1 MRNRFLYSIAAAD
14 ILALTVAIFVATAIV
29 FRALPWNASTGGIST
44 LWPIIGFFYVGGAI
58 GTLISGQSWRNTA
71 PRPSYGRALSIV
83 SFGTVFT
90 AIMLV
95 GTGAYRSRL
104 FFALVPIVWF
114 AGGVL
119 HRAWWRQRPWSEKM
133 ILVTGEHGLAAELA
147 GADHA
152 EVLHVLDPLDLAP
165 DLPPDKGITLV
176 TDLRAV
182 LSESMAQY
190 VSSCSV
196 GGTTVRALT
205 TAYEEHTGRFPLV
218 HLAEGWELRTPASR
232 STTYQSLKTWIDRL
246 LVVATVWL
254 WIPLALIIWLMI
266 RLDSAGKAVFRQERV
281 GLHGEPFTLYKFRTM
296 TDQADANGAQM
307 TSKSD
312 HRITRAGRYLRRFR
326 VDEIP
331 QLWNV
336 LRGDLSL
343 VGPRPEQVPIVEKFR
358 NEIPFYEQRH
368 LIRPGVTGWA
378 QVHYGYADDKADS
391 IEKLAFD
398 LYYVKNLS
406 PWTDLHV
413 LLRSVWTVVSGFGHQ

>member
-1 MRNRFLYSIAAAD
+1 MRNRFLFSIAIAD
-14 ILALTVAIFVATAIV
+14 VLALTVAVFVATGVV
-29 FRALPWNASTGGIST
+29 FQAFPWNASTGGVST
-44 LWPIIGFFYVGGAI
+44 LWPLLGFFYLGSGL
-58 GTLISGQSWRNTA
+58 GTLISSQSWRHTA
-71 PRPSYGRALSIV
+71 PRPSYGRALTIV
-83 SFGTVFT
+83 TIGTVFT

-104 FFALVPIVWF
+104 FFAIVPAVWLL
-114 AGGVL
+114 GSVL

-133 ILVTGEHGLAAELA
+133 ILVTGEHGLIAELNE
-147 GADHA
+147 ADHA
-152 EVLHVLDPLDLAP
+152 DVLYVLDPLAAAP
-165 DLPPDKGITLV
+165 DLPPDKGVTLV

-190 VSSCSV
+190 VSSCSI

-205 TAYEEHTGRFPLV
+205 TVYEEHTGRFPLV
-218 HLAEGWELRTPASR
+218 HLAEGWELRIPASR
-232 STTYQSLKTWIDRL
+232 STTYQSLKVWIDKL
-246 LVVATVWL
+246 IVALTAWL
-254 WIPLALIIWLMI
+254 WMPMAAVIWVMV
-266 RLDSAGKAVFRQERV
+266 RMDSSGRAIFRQERV
-281 GLHGEPFTLYKFRTM
+281 GRNGVPFTLYKFRTM
-296 TDQADANGAQM
+296 TDKADENGAQM
-307 TSKSD
+307 TTTQD
-312 HRITRAGRYLRRFR
+312 NRITRVGKYLRRFR

-343 VGPRPEQVPIVEKFR
+343 VGPRPEQVPIVETFR
-358 NEIPFYEQRH
+358 SEIPFYEQRH

-398 LYYVKNLS
+398 LYYVKNVS

-413 LLRSVWTVVSGFGHQ
+413 LLKSVWTVLSGFGHQ